1 MLRNLNIT
9 ISIFLYGFIGVIALI
24 GCLNIVNTI
33 SANLILRTKEF
44 AMLRAVGMTRG
55 AIKKMIMLEG
65 IFYGLLAAFY
75 GGIAGTLLYYGLFR
89 ILSNIEMIEWAIPWK
104 NTLISASGALA
115 AALISSLLPMRR
127 ISSGVI
133 VEDIRI
139 DN

>member
-1 MLRNLNIT
+1 
-9 ISIFLYGFIGVIALI
+9 
-24 GCLNIVNTI
+24 
-33 SANLILRTKEF
+33 
-44 AMLRAVGMTRG
+44 MLRAVGMTRG

-75 GGIAGTLLYYGLFR
+75 GGIAGTLLYYGLFG
-89 ILSNIEMIEWAIPWK
+89 ILSSIQMIQWTIPWR
-104 NTLISASGALA
+104 NILISATGALA

-127 ISSGVI
+127 INSGVI